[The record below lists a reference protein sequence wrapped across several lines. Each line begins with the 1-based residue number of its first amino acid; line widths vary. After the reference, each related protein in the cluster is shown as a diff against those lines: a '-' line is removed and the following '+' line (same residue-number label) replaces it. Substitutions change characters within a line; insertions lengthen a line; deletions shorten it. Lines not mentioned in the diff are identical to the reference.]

1 MTARSPEPRRLL
13 VGAVTVVLG
22 GAIAVQSRVN
32 GELSHHTGS
41 GLFPAWWTMLTGF
54 TLLTLIVVGT
64 GSVRRGLADVA
75 RSVRSGALPVWVL
88 TGGLFG
94 SFFLVIQSLTVPV
107 AGVAVF
113 TVGVV
118 AGQTTGSL
126 LVDRLGLT
134 GTGRRA
140 VTVRRV
146 VAAALAVA
154 AVAVG
159 VSDRLASA
167 GGVLVF
173 ALLAIVAGA
182 LLAPQQA
189 FNGRVGLAGRSP
201 FVGAWGN
208 FAGGALAMCAVLGV
222 AVLLGL
228 DLADP
233 WGAAPWAYVG
243 GVLGFAVIVGGAW
256 AVPVLGVLVYS
267 LLSLF
272 GQLAGALVLDL
283 LAPTPGTSLGW
294 HLFVGV
300 GMTGLSV
307 LVAAG
312 RRGTPLTRRT
322 DRRGGVEQ
330 SGP

>member
-54 TLLTLIVVGT
+54 TLLTVIVVAT
-64 GSVRRGLADVA
+64 ASVRHGLADVA

-167 GGVLVF
+167 GRRTVPLE
-173 ALLAIVAGA
+173 LSS
-182 LLAPQQA
+182 
-189 FNGRVGLAGRSP
+189 RCSRSS
-201 FVGAWGN
+201 
-208 FAGGALAMCAVLGV
+208 
-222 AVLLGL
+222 
-228 DLADP
+228 
-233 WGAAPWAYVG
+233 
-243 GVLGFAVIVGGAW
+243 
-256 AVPVLGVLVYS
+256 PVRS
-267 LLSLF
+267 LLRSRRST
-272 GQLAGALVLDL
+272 GGSGSPAAARSSARGETSPAARSRC
-283 LAPTPGTSLGW
+283 APSSGSRSC
-294 HLFVGV
+294 
-300 GMTGLSV
+300 SV
-307 LVAAG
+307 W
-312 RRGTPLTRRT
+312 T
-322 DRRGGVEQ
+322 
-330 SGP
+330 

>member
-1 MTARSPEPRRLL
+1 MRAADSAAPGHRPGRLL
-13 VGAVTVVLG
+13 VGSVTAVLG
-22 GAIAVQSRVN
+22 GGIALQSRVN
-32 GELSHHTGS
+32 GELSRHTGS

-54 TLLTLIVVGT
+54 VLLSAIVLGT
-64 GSVRRGLADVA
+64 PPLRRALGSVA
-75 RSVRSGALPVWVL
+75 RAGWSRDLPWWL
-88 TGGLFG
+88 FTGGLFG

-126 LVDRLGLT
+126 AVDRFGLT

-140 VTVRRV
+140 VTGRR
-146 VAAALAVA
+146 VAAALLAVA
-154 AVAVG
+154 AVVVG
-159 VSDRLASA
+159 VSDRLQSA

-208 FAGGALAMCAVLGV
+208 FAGGVLAMSLVLGGALGV
-222 AVLLGL
+222 GL
-228 DLADP
+228 DLVDP
-233 WGAAPWAYVG
+233 WGAAPWSYVG
-243 GVLGFAVIVGGAW
+243 GMIGFAVILGGAW

-283 LAPTPGTSLGW
+283 LAPTAGTSLGW
-294 HLFVGV
+294 HLFAGV
-300 GMTGLSV
+300 AMTGLAV
-307 LVAAG
+307 LVASVG
-312 RRGTPLTRRT
+312 RRS
-322 DRRGGVEQ
+322 
-330 SGP
+330 SG